1 MYRDVF
7 FMSIPNILKK
17 LMNINNKIQYDIKM
31 SILKIC
37 TYCDKKYEF
46 KDLYDKHI
54 DVCQFLSRNRKERHH
69 DIESIEKL
77 PSEQEMFALVQNLSM
92 QCKILTNEIN
102 RLKSNNCYRIKRNSI
117 DYLKKASIPPIL
129 FEDWIRNFP
138 MKMNHLEEVFS
149 SGLSNG
155 IKKCINER
163 IFSEGLDNIPIR
175 AFKEKKGAIYIYTKD
190 TKWEICANDDII
202 QIIYNL
208 SQGFSS
214 LFCTWK
220 DLNST
225 IDDEIKLD
233 YICKLFG
240 TKINKEKQKS
250 DIKSFIYSQIQM
262 SFYHI

>member
-1 MYRDVF
+1 
-7 FMSIPNILKK
+7 
-17 LMNINNKIQYDIKM
+17 M
-31 SILKIC
+31 SILPPEKIC
-37 TYCDKKYEF
+37 IFCDKQYKF

-54 DVCQFLSRNRKERHH
+54 GACQFLSRNRKERCH

-77 PSEQEMFALVQNLSM
+77 PSPQEMFALVQNLSM
-92 QCKILTNEIN
+92 QCTILTNEIN

-117 DYLKKASIPPIL
+117 DYLKNASIPPIL
-129 FEDWIRNFP
+129 FEDWIKTFP
-138 MKMNHLEEVFS
+138 IKENHLEEIFS

-155 IKKCINER
+155 IKKCINDR

-175 AFKEKKGAIYIYTKD
+175 AFKEKKGVIHIYTKD
-190 TKWEICANDDII
+190 TKWEICDDDDII

-208 SQGFSS
+208 GQGFST

-220 DLNST
+220 DLNP
-225 IDDEIKLD
+225 IADDEIKLD
-233 YICKLFG
+233 YISKLFG

-250 DIKSFIYSQIQM
+250 DIKSFIYSQIQI